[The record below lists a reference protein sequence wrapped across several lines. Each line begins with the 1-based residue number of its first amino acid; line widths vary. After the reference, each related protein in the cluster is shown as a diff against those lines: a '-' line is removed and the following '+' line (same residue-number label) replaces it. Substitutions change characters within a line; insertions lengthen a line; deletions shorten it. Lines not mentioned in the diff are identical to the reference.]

1 MLASMVCHS
10 RIFFATIRRLVLV
23 SPTSM
28 HYKITSDP
36 LTALKLLETNENLC
50 SFVKACY
57 ENNLKIDL
65 FTQHNGYGIMEM
77 IDEDLH
83 PKKPVSHLDSDSDVE
98 TNHPLDDVAHVVK
111 QIEYEDDGN
120 VNIPRM
126 TTDDPCLNKL
136 VGNGTFI
143 GQTEN
148 PNPNLQGRFLLE
160 VEDRD
165 DEQVESKFK
174 AKKNVSYPSFN
185 LDTPWNECKP
195 VLGMRFKIPQQ
206 LKHMLANYGV
216 QHGYQLW
223 YMQQDHNKLLVFCGR
238 DVSEGKCAGLKG
250 KKPKKVDNE
259 ECETSKQGSKKGDG
273 RKAVNEI
280 LNKAVKERWD
290 KKKEC
295 EKKGRLL
302 VWMLGLLLEA
312 DPPVGGGGKVPAPQV
327 SRATAMTSVGV
338 ILQSVGSALVRRWG
352 DNEQKYDRWQFDS
365 VWIGA
370 RERSMSLC
378 GGGEGGAMLSAVVL
392 CVWVV
397 RVFDKNDRGLE
408 FRVNFGG
415 RRLLHNSSAQ
425 DSERDLDSNVSFEK

>member
-1 MLASMVCHS
+1 MFLGLFTVNTYHDGVFQVNHLEYVNFNSKVIGDVSFDGMS
-10 RIFFATIRRLVLV
+10 FKDFFATIRRLVLV
-23 SPTSM
+23 SLTSM

-65 FTQHNGYGIMEM
+65 FTQHNGYDIMEM
-77 IDEDLH
+77 IDEELH

-111 QIEYEDDGN
+111 QFEHEDEGN

-126 TTDDPCLNKL
+126 TTDDPCLNKP

-174 AKKNVSYPSFN
+174 SKKNVSYPSFN

-195 VLGMRFKIPQQ
+195 VLGMR
-206 LKHMLANYGV
+206 
-216 QHGYQLW
+216 
-223 YMQQDHNKLLVFCGR
+223 

-250 KKPKKVDNE
+250 KKPKTVDNE

-280 LNKAVKERWD
+280 LNKAVK
-290 KKKEC
+290 KK
-295 EKKGRLL
+295 
-302 VWMLGLLLEA
+302 
-312 DPPVGGGGKVPAPQV
+312 
-327 SRATAMTSVGV
+327 
-338 ILQSVGSALVRRWG
+338 
-352 DNEQKYDRWQFDS
+352 
-365 VWIGA
+365 
-370 RERSMSLC
+370 
-378 GGGEGGAMLSAVVL
+378 
-392 CVWVV
+392 
-397 RVFDKNDRGLE
+397 
-408 FRVNFGG
+408 
-415 RRLLHNSSAQ
+415 
-425 DSERDLDSNVSFEK
+425 